1 VDAFGIPVCRSDRHE
16 ADDVIGTLAV
26 QGRAAGME
34 VFIVTGD
41 KDFMQLVDDKVKL
54 WNLRTSTR
62 APEILGP
69 AEVEAKFGVP
79 PAKIVDLL
87 AIVGDTS
94 DNIPG
99 VPKIGEKTA
108 VELMRQFG
116 SLDEILARLDE
127 VKKPAIRQSLA
138 EHREDAL
145 LSRRLVTLHTDVELP
160 CRVEDLPPP
169 RPKRAAL

>member
-1 VDAFGIPVCRSDRHE
+1 
-16 ADDVIGTLAV
+16 
-26 QGRAAGME
+26 
-34 VFIVTGD
+34 
-41 KDFMQLVDDKVKL
+41 
-54 WNLRTSTR
+54 
-62 APEILGP
+62 
-69 AEVEAKFGVP
+69 FGVP

-87 AIVGDTS
+87 ALVGDTS

-169 RPKRAAL
+169 RPKRAALEALFRELEFDSLLATLPPDEDQKPLATAYTTVATADDLARLVADLRAAGTF